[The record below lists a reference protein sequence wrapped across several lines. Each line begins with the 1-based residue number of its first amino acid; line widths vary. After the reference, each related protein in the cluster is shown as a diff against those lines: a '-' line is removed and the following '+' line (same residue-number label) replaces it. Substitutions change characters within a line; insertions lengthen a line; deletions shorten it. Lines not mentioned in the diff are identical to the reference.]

1 MSKPPLIAHII
12 HHLGVGGLENGLINL
27 INNIPSHRYRH
38 VIICVKGYSS
48 FHKRINRDDVEII
61 ALNKPE
67 GIDMKLY
74 FDLYKTLRRLKPDL
88 VHTRNLSAIEGQ
100 IIATLSG
107 VKSKVH
113 GEHGRDIFDIDG
125 TNWKYN
131 LLRKAICPFIDHFI
145 TVSKDLESWLN
156 KTVSVSS
163 ERISQIYNG
172 VDNNKF
178 HPCSKQVSKNGPK
191 HFFTEHS
198 FVIGSVGRMA
208 AVKDFPNL
216 VRAFLLVLDKM
227 PNARDNLRLII
238 VGDGETRQ
246 ECLDL
251 LQQAGADDLAWLP
264 GEHKDIPELMCAM
277 DLFVLPS
284 LGEGI
289 SNTIL
294 EAMSTGLPVIATKVG
309 GNLELVHEGLTG
321 NLIEPG
327 KPEALAEAI
336 INYYENPTL
345 IERHGHAARKRI
357 LTDFSMDAMMM
368 GYLSVYDRLL
378 QR

>member
-1 MSKPPLIAHII
+1 MGKPPLIAHII
-12 HHLGVGGLENGLINL
+12 YHLGVGGLENGLVNL
-27 INNIPSHRYRH
+27 INNIPPHCYH
-38 VIICVKGYSS
+38 HAIICVKGYSD

-61 ALNKPE
+61 ALNKSD
-67 GIDMKLY
+67 GIDLGLY
-74 FDLYKTLRRLKPDL
+74 FNLYKTLRRLKPDL
-88 VHTRNLSAIEGQ
+88 VHTRNLSAMEGQ

-107 VKSKVH
+107 VRSKVH

-125 TNWKYN
+125 KNRKYN

-145 TVSKDLESWLN
+145 TVSKDLEYWLH
-156 KTVSVSS
+156 KTVGVSS

-172 VDNNKF
+172 VDSFKF
-178 HPCSKQVSKNGPK
+178 QPCSTQTSEIGSK

-198 FVIGSVGRMA
+198 FVIGSVGRMV
-208 AVKDFPNL
+208 AVKDFQNL
-216 VRAFLLVLDKM
+216 VRAFLLVLKKIPD
-227 PNARDNLRLII
+227 ARDNLRLLI
-238 VGDGETRQ
+238 VGDGAARK

-251 LQQAGADDLAWLP
+251 LQQAGAEDLAWLP
-264 GEHKDIPELMCAM
+264 GERKDIAELMCAM

-309 GNLELVHEGLTG
+309 GNVELVHEGHTG

-327 KPEALAEAI
+327 QPEALAEAI
-336 INYYENPTL
+336 ITYYENPIL
-345 IERHGHAARKRI
+345 IERYGHAAREKI
-357 LTDFSMDAMMM
+357 LADFSMEAMMAS
-368 GYLSVYDRLL
+368 YLSVYDRVL